1 MVYGA
6 VRVLCGQPLAD
17 GADERAAFVKF
28 VQILYIKL
36 PYIRYAVYI

>member
-17 GADERAAFVKF
+17 GADERAAFV
-28 VQILYIKL
+28 IKL
-36 PYIRYAVYI
+36 PYIRY